1 MAAPIFSVC
10 LAAPAVTG
18 LLGAAPMRLYPFG
31 EAPQNVAKPYA
42 VWQVVSG
49 SPINFISGQPAEDR
63 YGLQIDVYADTGATA
78 ELVAMAIRKAIGPHC
93 YITGF
98 NPDSRDVTTKNYRK
112 SFDAGW
118 LVDL

>member
-1 MAAPIFSVC
+1 MVAPIFKVC
-10 LAAPAVTG
+10 AVAPAVTA
-18 LLGAAPMRLYPFG
+18 LLGLNPTRLYPFG
-31 EAPQNVAKPYA
+31 EAPQGVAKPYA

-49 SPINFISGQPAEDR
+49 SPLNFVNGQPATDR
-63 YGLQIDVYADTGATA
+63 YGLQIDVYADTGSAA
-78 ELVAMAIRKAIGPHC
+78 EQVALAIRKAIGPYC

-98 NPDSRDVTTKNYRK
+98 NLDSRDTTTKNYRK

>member
-1 MAAPIFSVC
+1 MVAPIQRIC
-10 LAAPAVTG
+10 AAAPAVTA
-18 LLGAAPMRLYPFG
+18 LLGANPIRLYAFG

-49 SPINFISGQPAEDR
+49 SPLNFVSGEPSTDR
-63 YGLQIDVYADTGATA
+63 YGLQVDVYADTGAEA
-78 ELVAMAIRKAIGPHC
+78 EKVSMAIRRAIGPYC

-98 NPDSRDVTTKNYRK
+98 NLDSRDTTTKNYRK